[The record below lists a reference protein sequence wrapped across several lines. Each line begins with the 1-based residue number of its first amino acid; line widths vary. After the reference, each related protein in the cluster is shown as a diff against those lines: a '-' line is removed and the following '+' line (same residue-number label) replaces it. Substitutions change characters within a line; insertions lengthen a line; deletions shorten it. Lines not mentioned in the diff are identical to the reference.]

1 MFAEGCCQAAAALDL
16 LGSGAMG
23 RALASRPLDL
33 PHAGREC
40 VVLLVD
46 DDDGF
51 RSALAENLRE
61 DGYAV
66 VEYAAAQEV
75 PPLGGLSDVSVL
87 VTDYDMPGTDG
98 LAFADRFHAVH
109 PLVPIIMVTGS
120 CTRHL
125 QAAAAARGFVSLLP
139 KPFHYDKLFRLLP
152 RSSS

>member
-1 MFAEGCCQAAAALDL
+1 LRCEVAAALDL

-23 RALASRPLDL
+23 RALASRPCGV
-33 PHAGREC
+33 PEAQSEC

-51 RSALAENLRE
+51 RSALAENLRD

-66 VEYAAAQEV
+66 IEYAAAQEV

-98 LAFADRFHAVH
+98 LAFADRFHSVH
-109 PLVPIIMVTGS
+109 PRVPIIMVTGS
-120 CTRHL
+120 CAAHL
-125 QAAAAARGFVSLLP
+125 HAQAAARGFVSLLS
-139 KPFHYDKLFRLLP
+139 KPFRYDKLHNLLP
-152 RSSS
+152 QLSH